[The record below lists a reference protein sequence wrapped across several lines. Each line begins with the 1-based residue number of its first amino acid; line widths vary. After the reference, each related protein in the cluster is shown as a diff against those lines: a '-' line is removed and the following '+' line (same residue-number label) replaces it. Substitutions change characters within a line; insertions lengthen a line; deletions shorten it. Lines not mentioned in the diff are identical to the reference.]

1 MRLASRRTAIMRP
14 VFFAVSGLLEIGLEL
29 HARLLD
35 PLLAA
40 LLSEGPH
47 HGAVRPGRVFGLQP
61 SKVLK
66 DLIGDSELIRSVVV
80 SFGL

>member
-1 MRLASRRTAIMRP
+1 MRLASRRTAIMSP
-14 VFFAVSGLLEIGLEL
+14 VFFAVSGLFEIGLEL

-47 HGAVRPGRVFGLQP
+47 HGAVRRAFCLQP
-61 SKVLK
+61 SNVLK
-66 DLIGDSELIRSVVV
+66 DLIGNSELIRI
-80 SFGL
+80 GQ